1 MVERCR
7 AVIILEM
14 IWAWIIVIF
23 CYMNS
28 PWIWYLYLLSDLMK
42 ELLFLHSGS
51 IASVLSPVHRWSNTQ
66 LWLLKVTWI
75 LNTTHILNFQ
85 ICFHKIAEY
94 LLSTNFHA
102 HIVQLL
108 NIHRKWLWSSPNPS
122 FNLNECKRLFFHP
135 PLPCIFMHCAFKQHA
150 SSST

>member
-1 MVERCR
+1 MVGRCS
-7 AVIILEM
+7 AVIILEL

-51 IASVLSPVHRWSNTQ
+51 VASVLSPVQRWSNTQ
-66 LWLLKVTWI
+66 LWSLKVTRI
-75 LNTTHILNFQ
+75 SNTTHILNFQ
-85 ICFHKIAEY
+85 ICFHKIAEH

-102 HIVQLL
+102 SIVQLL
-108 NIHRKWLWSSPNPS
+108 NINRKWLWWSSNSS

-135 PLPCIFMHCAFKQHA
+135 PLPCIFIHYALKRHS